1 MRVRRGVTSA
11 LSAMSLASAVAAPP
25 LAAVSWRQDA
35 RTIGVVGVAHATS
48 HFFHLLLPPLFPAF
62 IQEFGLSYSQ
72 LGLLMSVFFVVSG
85 FGQAVAGF
93 LVDRVGARPVL
104 QAALACFVAAA
115 LVVATAQGYA
125 GLVVAAVLLG
135 LGNAPFHPADFTI
148 LNQRVSAARLGHAF
162 SAHGISGNLGWA
174 AAPVFMVGLASAGGS
189 WRVAYFAAA
198 LLAGAVL
205 LLVLLQRQA
214 LEDRP
219 TVAVT
224 TSEADRTSPAG
235 ALQTQVGQGLEAGLA
250 EPHAA
255 QPHPLAFLKLP
266 VLWMCFAFF
275 FVVTAAL
282 AAIQTFSGPALQAL
296 YGLPLTVSATVVTGF
311 TLLGAGGM
319 VLGGFLSARVDRLE
333 LTIGVAMSLSAA
345 LMLVVATG
353 AVSGSMAVALCVLAG
368 LGSGLAGPSRDMLI
382 RRATPPGATG
392 RVYGTVYS
400 GLDAGFAVAAPLFGW
415 LLDHQ
420 KPAGVFAGAAVAW
433 VLGVLAAAMVSRRL
447 KRALP

>member
-1 MRVRRGVTSA
+1 
-11 LSAMSLASAVAAPP
+11 MSLASAIAVPPIPAA
-25 LAAVSWRQDA
+25 SWRQDA

-62 IQEFGLSYSQ
+62 IQAFGLSYSQ

-85 FGQAVAGF
+85 IGQTLAGF

-125 GLVVAAVLLG
+125 GLMAAAVLLG

-148 LNQRVSAARLGHAF
+148 LNKRVSPPRLGHAF

-174 AAPVFMVGLASAGGS
+174 AAPVFMVGVEAAAGS
-189 WRVAYFAAA
+189 WRAAYFAAA
-198 LLAGAVL
+198 LLAAAVL
-205 LLVLLQRQA
+205 LLVILQRRSLDGPGDAGPLADQPGSPSA
-214 LEDRP
+214 SVQGQVQVQRNAGPGAGRSL
-219 TVAVT
+219 TAGV
-224 TSEADRTSPAG
+224 EA
-235 ALQTQVGQGLEAGLA
+235 
-250 EPHAA
+250 
-255 QPHPLAFLKLP
+255 HPLAFLKLP

-275 FVVTAAL
+275 FVITAAL

-296 YGLPLTVSATVVTGF
+296 YGLPLAASATVVTGF
-311 TLLGAGGM
+311 TLLGALGM
-319 VLGGFLSARVDRLE
+319 VLGGFLSAKVDRLE

-345 LMLVVATG
+345 LMLVVASG
-353 AVSGSMAVALCVLAG
+353 AVSGSVAVGLCVLAG

-400 GLDAGFAVAAPLFGW
+400 GLDAGFAVAAPVFGW
-415 LLDHQ
+415 LLDHHL
-420 KPAGVFAGAAVAW
+420 PAGVFAGAAIAW
-433 VLGVLAAAMVSRRL
+433 MLGVLAAARVSRRL
-447 KRALP
+447 RLSLP